1 MPTLSRPAALL
12 AALALALAAGTARAD
27 TKLRVFVGG
36 QQRPDVMRPLLDRFQ
51 QQNPGTTVGLEVGGA
66 TSEAQQQYLTT
77 VLSSADSSIDVM
89 LIDVVRPAE
98 YAAAGWAEPLDSYL
112 GTDKDALLARYLPAY
127 RDADVVEGHVM
138 ALPAFAD
145 AMFLYYRKDLLEK
158 YKLQPP
164 QIWDDVVKGATQIL
178 TGEKDDNLQGVSFQG
193 RPIEGTVCTFLV
205 PYWQAGGSLVDENGR
220 FHFDRKAAGRSFG
233 LWTHMVSEGQA
244 IRSTAEVGTDDTRR
258 DFQAGNAAFAVL
270 WAYGWNHFQNDPDS
284 KVAGKVGVMQLPTFR
299 GAQQATC
306 LGGWQW
312 AVSAYSKNKAA
323 AAKLVQY
330 LAGPE
335 AEKTLALKASNLPAM
350 PELYDDPDVQK
361 ANPWFADAKAALA
374 NARARPQSPRY
385 SEVSDLIRGDFSATL
400 AGITTV
406 SDAMADMESRLRRA
420 LR

>member
-51 QQNPGTTVGLEVGGA
+51 QQNPGTTVQLEVGGA

-98 YAAAGWAEPLDSYL
+98 YAAAGWAEPLNSYL

-127 RDADVVEGHVM
+127 RDADVVDGHVM

-145 AMFLYYRKDLLEK
+145 ALFLYYRKDLLEK

-164 QIWDDVVKGATQIL
+164 QIWDDLVKGATRIL
-178 TGEKDDNLQGVSFQG
+178 TGEKTDGLQGVSFQG

-220 FHFDRKAAGRSFG
+220 FRFDRKAAGRSFG
-233 LWTHMVSEGQA
+233 LWTHMVSEGEA
-244 IRSTAEVGTDDTRR
+244 IPSSAEVGTDDTRR

-350 PELYDDPDVQK
+350 PELYDDPDIQK

-400 AGITTV
+400 AGIMTV

>member
-1 MPTLSRPAALL
+1 MPTPRRAAAAL
-12 AALALALAAGTARAD
+12 AALSLLIAAGAARAD

-51 QQNPGTTVGLEVGGA
+51 QQNPGTTVELEVGGA

-77 VLSSADSSIDVM
+77 ALSSRDSSIDVM
-89 LIDVVRPAE
+89 LIDVVRPAQ

-112 GTDKDALLARYLPAY
+112 GKDRDAILARYLPAY
-127 RDADVVEGHVM
+127 RDADVVDGHVM

-164 QIWDDVVKGATQIL
+164 QIWDDMVKGATQIL
-178 TGEKDDNLQGVSFQG
+178 TGEKADNLQGVSFQG
-193 RPIEGTVCTFLV
+193 RPIEGAVCTFLV

-233 LWTHMVSEGQA
+233 LWTHMVNEGQA

-258 DFQAGNAAFAVL
+258 DFQAGNVAFAIL

-299 GAQQATC
+299 SAQPATC

-312 AVSAYSKNKAA
+312 AVSAFSKNKAA
-323 AAKLVQY
+323 AAKLVQF

-335 AEKTLALKASNLPAM
+335 GEKTLALKASNLPAM
-350 PELYDDPDVQK
+350 PELYDDPDILK

-374 NARARPQSPRY
+374 NARARPQSQRY

-400 AGITTV
+400 AGVMTV

-420 LR
+420 FR

>member
-1 MPTLSRPAALL
+1 MPTPRRAAAAL
-12 AALALALAAGTARAD
+12 AALSLLIAAGAARAD

-51 QQNPGTTVGLEVGGA
+51 QQNPGTTVELEVGGA

-77 VLSSADSSIDVM
+77 ALSSRDSSIDVM
-89 LIDVVRPAE
+89 LIDVVRPAQ

-112 GTDKDALLARYLPAY
+112 GKDRDAILARYLPAY
-127 RDADVVEGHVM
+127 RDADVVDGHVM

-164 QIWDDVVKGATQIL
+164 QIWDDMVKGATQIL
-178 TGEKDDNLQGVSFQG
+178 TGEKADNLQGVSFQG
-193 RPIEGTVCTFLV
+193 RPIEGAVCTFLV

-233 LWTHMVSEGQA
+233 LWTHMVNEGQA

-258 DFQAGNAAFAVL
+258 DFQAGNVAFAIL

-299 GAQQATC
+299 NAQPATC

-312 AVSAYSKNKAA
+312 AVSAFSKNKAA
-323 AAKLVQY
+323 AAKLVQF

-335 AEKTLALKASNLPAM
+335 GEKTLALKASNLPAM
-350 PELYDDPDVQK
+350 PELYDDPEIQK

-374 NARARPQSPRY
+374 NARARPQSQRY

-400 AGITTV
+400 AGVMTV

-420 LR
+420 FR

>member
-51 QQNPGTTVGLEVGGA
+51 QQNPGTTVQLEVGGA

-127 RDADVVEGHVM
+127 RDADVVDGHVM

-164 QIWDDVVKGATQIL
+164 QIWDDLVKGATQIL
-178 TGEKDDNLQGVSFQG
+178 TGEKTDGMQGVSFQG

-220 FHFDRKAAGRSFG
+220 FRFDRKAAGRSFG
-233 LWTHMVSEGQA
+233 LWTHMVSEGEA
-244 IRSTAEVGTDDTRR
+244 IPSSAEVGTDDTRR
-258 DFQAGNAAFAVL
+258 DFQAGNVAFAVL

-350 PELYDDPDVQK
+350 PELYDDPDIQK

-400 AGITTV
+400 AGIMTV